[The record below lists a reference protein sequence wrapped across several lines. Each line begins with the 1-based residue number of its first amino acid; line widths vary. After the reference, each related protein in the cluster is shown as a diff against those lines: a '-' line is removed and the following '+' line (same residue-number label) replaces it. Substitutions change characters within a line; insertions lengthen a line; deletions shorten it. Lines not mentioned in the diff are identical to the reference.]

1 MHLARRRRYV
11 LVALLAVFSVFAAY
25 VLWEVVGTVFFAITV
40 AYVLVPV
47 RNRLVARGFSRRL
60 SSALVTTAAFVVV
73 VFVLAALSF
82 LLYQRRASVFAL
94 VESLP
99 DTLSLELAGMTYAV
113 ELATVVATVSGALR
127 GLAASVAPA
136 LPVVALKLVLF
147 AILLFGLLL
156 RPGATGRSLL
166 QVVPDGYHDILHAL
180 NERIRD
186 TLYGIYVLQVATAF
200 GTGLV
205 ALVVFYAL
213 GYESVFTLATV
224 AGLLQF
230 IPVLGP
236 SVLVAVLALVDLV
249 GPDPNQWRAI
259 LVLVGG
265 GILIGAVPDA
275 VIRPRLASWAA
286 DLPTSLYFIGF
297 VGGVLTVGAI
307 GFIMGPLVV
316 ALVVEVVEL
325 IAAEQGFGGESADD
339 DDPDRSDESRPAG
352 GPATDDRTPAG
363 AAGGDPPEERPAA
376 DDTPGGDDASSSD
389 GSDRDGPAP
398 Q

>member
-1 MHLARRRRYV
+1 MHLARRRRNV
-11 LVALLAVFSVFAAY
+11 LAVLLVLFSLAAAY

-47 RNRLVARGFSRRL
+47 RNRLVGRGLSRRVA
-60 SSALVTTAAFVVV
+60 SALVTVGAFLVV
-73 VFVLAALSF
+73 VFVVAALGY
-82 LLYQRRASVFAL
+82 LLYQRWDSALAL

-99 DTLSLELAGMTYAV
+99 DTLSLDLAGMTYALELSEAIAV
-113 ELATVVATVSGALR
+113 VTAALQGLAT
-127 GLAASVAPA
+127 SVAPA

-156 RPGATGRSLL
+156 RPGATGRSV
-166 QVVPDGYHDILHAL
+166 QRVVPEAYHDILVAL

-186 TLYGIYVLQVATAF
+186 TLYGIYVLQAATAF
-200 GTGLV
+200 GTGVV

-213 GYESVFTLATV
+213 GYESLFTLAII

-230 IPVLGP
+230 VPVLGP
-236 SVLVAVLALVDLV
+236 TVLVVVLALVDLAA
-249 GPDPNQWRAI
+249 GDGTRAV

-265 GILIGAVPDA
+265 GVLIGAVPDA

-297 VGGVLTVGAI
+297 VGGILTVGAI

-316 ALVVEVVEL
+316 ALVIEVVEL
-325 IAAEQGFGGESADD
+325 IASEQSTPEEASEDD
-339 DDPDRSDESRPAG
+339 DLDATPEG
-352 GPATDDRTPAG
+352 EGVVGTDDAG
-363 AAGGDPPEERPAA
+363 AAGSEAPGDSTVA
-376 DDTPGGDDASSSD
+376 DDSSADGGASTGGPST
-389 GSDRDGPAP
+389 DRDGPAS